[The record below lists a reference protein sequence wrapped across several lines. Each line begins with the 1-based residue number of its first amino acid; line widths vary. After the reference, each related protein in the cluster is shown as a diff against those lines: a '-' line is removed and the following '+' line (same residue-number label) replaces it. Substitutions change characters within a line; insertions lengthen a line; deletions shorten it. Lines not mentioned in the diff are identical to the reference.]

1 LQEFIIMLRGTLSI
15 RSHTGRHG
23 PFKVGILNV
32 GFAHYIVKDPSI
44 EEIDVGSH
52 TGQFEIANTFL
63 KPYPY
68 PGRLIIE
75 NRAIVS
81 HFVLDEESDTGSD
94 AVAAAQAVRVEV
106 ADVDPA
112 DEDTTAP
119 PPPVV
124 TIEEPSISAPAESS
138 AAPLEPAASADQASV
153 LTPTD
158 EELARMKEQSYATLF
173 GPLWPFGDTVKLDTT
188 IDRLRLRQQIKAM
201 NELGYAFQKVG
212 QVYTKKAA

>member
-1 LQEFIIMLRGTLSI
+1 MLRGTLSI

-23 PFKVGILNV
+23 PFKVGVLNV

-52 TGQFEIANTFL
+52 TGQFEIATTFL

-68 PGRLIIE
+68 PGRLILE

-81 HFVLDEESDTGSD
+81 HFVLDEDTATDGATVSQ
-94 AVAAAQAVRVEV
+94 AARVEI

-112 DEDTTAP
+112 DEDATP
-119 PPPVV
+119 PPAPVV
-124 TIEEPSISAPAESS
+124 TVEVPVAAASES
-138 AAPLEPAASADQASV
+138 PAASIESTPSTDQGAV
-153 LTPTD
+153 ALPTD
-158 EELARMKEQSYATLF
+158 EELVRMKEQAYETLF

-201 NELGYAFQKVG
+201 DDLGYTFQKVG
-212 QVYTKKAA
+212 QIYTKKAA